1 MCAPSDSYFIEK
13 ESFGALILSE
23 PKAND
28 PVVSINRN
36 ESTGS
41 TAEKIK
47 KLKKKTKT
55 KKKKAIEKCI
65 IFDPYLRTIPKIS
78 DRNLSQPV
86 SANLFSNP
94 SA

>member
-1 MCAPSDSYFIEK
+1 MP
-13 ESFGALILSE
+13 LILSE

-41 TAEKIK
+41 AAEKIN
-47 KLKKKTKT
+47 KLKKPQKNKT
-55 KKKKAIEKCI
+55 KKAIEKCI
-65 IFDPYLRTIPKIS
+65 ILDPYLKAIPKIL

>member
-13 ESFGALILSE
+13 ESFGGRILSE

-36 ESTGS
+36 KSTGS

-47 KLKKKTKT
+47 KLKKKQKQKR
-55 KKKKAIEKCI
+55 KKQLKNAS
-65 IFDPYLRTIPKIS
+65 YSTHT
-78 DRNLSQPV
+78 
-86 SANLFSNP
+86 
-94 SA
+94 

>member
-13 ESFGALILSE
+13 ESFGGLILSE

-28 PVVSINRN
+28 SVVSINRN

-47 KLKKKTKT
+47 KLKKK
-55 KKKKAIEKCI
+55 KKQKRKKQLKNAS
-65 IFDPYLRTIPKIS
+65 YSTHT
-78 DRNLSQPV
+78 
-86 SANLFSNP
+86 
-94 SA
+94 

>member
-47 KLKKKTKT
+47 KLKKNKT

-65 IFDPYLRTIPKIS
+65 IFDPYLRAIPIIS

>member
-13 ESFGALILSE
+13 ESFGGLILSE

-28 PVVSINRN
+28 SVVSINRN

-47 KLKKKTKT
+47 KLKKKQKEKR
-55 KKKKAIEKCI
+55 KKQLKNAS
-65 IFDPYLRTIPKIS
+65 YSTHT
-78 DRNLSQPV
+78 
-86 SANLFSNP
+86 
-94 SA
+94 

>member
-13 ESFGALILSE
+13 ESFGGLILSE

-28 PVVSINRN
+28 SVVSINRN

-47 KLKKKTKT
+47 KLKKKQKQKR
-55 KKKKAIEKCI
+55 KKQLKNAS
-65 IFDPYLRTIPKIS
+65 YSTHT
-78 DRNLSQPV
+78 
-86 SANLFSNP
+86 
-94 SA
+94 

>member
-13 ESFGALILSE
+13 ESFGGLILSE

-47 KLKKKTKT
+47 KFKKKQKQKR
-55 KKKKAIEKCI
+55 KKQLKNAS
-65 IFDPYLRTIPKIS
+65 YSTHT
-78 DRNLSQPV
+78 
-86 SANLFSNP
+86 
-94 SA
+94 

>member
-47 KLKKKTKT
+47 KLKKNKN

-65 IFDPYLRTIPKIS
+65 IFDPYLRAIAKIL

-86 SANLFSNP
+86 SANLFSSP

>member
-47 KLKKKTKT
+47 KLKKNKN

-65 IFDPYLRTIPKIS
+65 IFDPYLRAIAKIL

>member
-47 KLKKKTKT
+47 KLKKEQKQKR
-55 KKKKAIEKCI
+55 KKQLKNAS
-65 IFDPYLRTIPKIS
+65 YSTHS
-78 DRNLSQPV
+78 
-86 SANLFSNP
+86 
-94 SA
+94 